1 MQESPFIPFP
11 VLETDR
17 LCLREMR
24 KDDLQDIYDYA
35 SKPELTTF
43 LTWEAHRTLEDTE
56 AFINLLIEQYEK
68 GKGGAWAIVWKE
80 NSRVIGTM
88 DLVWNPKQY
97 SAELAYALSL
107 DYWRKGIGTEAAKA
121 VLTFGFEKLKLER
134 IQARCHPDNMA
145 SYKLMEKSGMTYEG
159 TLRKSMQR
167 KGNQEDAKIYSI
179 LKDEFKALNI

>member
-1 MQESPFIPFP
+1 MNNNPFSPFP

-17 LCLREMR
+17 LILRNVE
-24 KDDLQDIYDYA
+24 KTDLQDIFDYA
-35 SKPELTTF
+35 SDPNLTTY
-43 LTWEAHRTLEDTE
+43 LTWRAHQTLADTE
-56 AFINLLIEQYEK
+56 GFLEFILASNERHM
-68 GKGGAWAIVWKE
+68 GATWGIVWKE
-80 NSRVIGTM
+80 NNRVIGTI
-88 DLVWNPKQY
+88 DLAWNQKHY
-97 SAELAYALSL
+97 SAELAYALSKK
-107 DYWRKGIGTEAAKA
+107 YWRKGIGTEAAKA